1 MTFMDKVY
9 TLRTERKS
17 VAMGKRHISSAS
29 RMGKASFTIWRYLSL
44 SSWNFVKWSAKTVI
58 SNSPIG
64 GIGRAG
70 ICGMKHSISGRSE
83 FPKVLRN

>member
-9 TLRTERKS
+9 TLRTEVHS
-17 VAMGKRHISSAS
+17 EGGTAYFISL